1 MMIETC
7 AETHGE
13 TCEDDEFRVSFSL
26 QGTANMTHDKI
37 MTGSSAGILPPRI
50 CRQFPT
56 FLPLHSFLVAWSI
69 PMSIPMSHD
78 LPKLLG
84 KGVKGLIGKPPK
96 GEGEAHQHQPC
107 QSVDIEGSPSP
118 VVTRVAQGES
128 CPKNSRPSWS
138 WRCFQSVIALLL
150 VIFSTWLLIALSC
163 QGCWDDIPKYKH
175 IWELGIDGVIES
187 KRIEVG
193 LSKGLS
199 HDLSFLALMVSTG
212 LAGLAAMWLYLIAP
226 TAHILLAAHFLC
238 LNWLEGLV
246 TLSLVVG
253 AHSTPFFLDDGSPYV
268 VGRLWL
274 EGLTLLRLGIKTGN
288 SGCHDRFRN

>member
-1 MMIETC
+1 
-7 AETHGE
+7 
-13 TCEDDEFRVSFSL
+13 
-26 QGTANMTHDKI
+26 
-37 MTGSSAGILPPRI
+37 
-50 CRQFPT
+50 
-56 FLPLHSFLVAWSI
+56 
-69 PMSIPMSHD
+69 MSIPMSHD

-84 KGVKGLIGKPPK
+84 KGVNGLIGKPPK
-96 GEGEAHQHQPC
+96 GEGEAPQP
-107 QSVDIEGSPSP
+107 VDIEGLMELPSGEE
-118 VVTRVAQGES
+118 RVAQGES
-128 CPKNSRPSWS
+128 LAPKNFGRPSWR

-150 VIFSTWLLIALSC
+150 VIFSTWLILALSC

-175 IWELGIDGVIES
+175 IWVLGIDGVIES